1 MQKND
6 KKKEFRSV
14 NFETEVRA
22 EDGSGKK
29 LVIRGYPILYNTPTK
44 VWDWWYGEITET
56 ILPTALEGVNL
67 DEVYLLVGHNPD
79 NVLGK
84 SKINMRLESD
94 ETGLFMECE
103 LPNTQYARD
112 WYNLIEA
119 KIVDG
124 MSFWFEFSDEIN
136 PKTLTRTITHFD
148 ALHEITITPFPAYK
162 ETVVIASQRKESEE
176 KEEKKEQLKLNIE
189 KTIKNWE
196 E

>member
-1 MQKND
+1 MQNK

-14 NFETEVRA
+14 EFKTEVRA

-29 LVIRGYPILYNTPTK
+29 LIIRGYPILFNTPTK
-44 VWDWWYGEITET
+44 VWDWWYGEITEI
-56 ILPTALEGVNL
+56 ILPTALDGVNL

-84 SKINMRLESD
+84 SKINMRLEVD

-112 WYNLIEA
+112 WYNLIDA

-124 MSFWFEFSDEIN
+124 MSFWFEFSDIVN
-136 PKTLTRTITHFD
+136 PETLTRTITHFD
-148 ALHEITITPFPAYK
+148 ALYKITITPFPAYK
-162 ETVVIASQRKESEE
+162 ETVVMAKTDNNSAEE
-176 KEEKKEQLKLNIE
+176 GDKKRQLEIE
-189 KTIKNWE
+189 IKKIIQNWE
-196 E
+196 K